1 MVKWRLLKLLA
12 SCVYYNTL
20 FVIIT
25 EIKKTI
31 KIIME
36 LKIAYLLINSN
47 LNWQSIMI
55 SHNIHI
61 NQIISLTTIILDLIF
76 LLDWRTLTLQL
87 HENIMKSISYFLIK
101 CYFTLSLFFVL
112 LDLIII
118 RVGLIRIQGRSW
130 AYYHH
135 HSSLTYLPQICTY
148 MSATC

>member
-1 MVKWRLLKLLA
+1 MKTVEATGILRILQ
-12 SCVYYNTL
+12 Y
-20 FVIIT
+20 IICNNHRN
-25 EIKKTI
+25 KKNN
-31 KIIME
+31 KNNYME